1 MLDDFLLQMKYAISR
16 IFIRG
21 NKKQNDSSQSAFKEA
36 KDEVFDFDLIERYYR
51 GKDHT
56 GAHQVI
62 TDRTHNDLDM
72 DDLFMYLDRTHSKV
86 GQQYL
91 YNQIRVLKNNTQI
104 TNLNESLI
112 EKLTLDQVWTQSVQS
127 KIQKLNGKDT
137 YYISALFQDKHIE
150 APKWFFAIKLL
161 SSLAFVFMI
170 LSFFKPVFII
180 GIAAVFCINFVIHY
194 WNKNNLVNYVNALPQ
209 LLKLNTVATE
219 LFGDDRFSTLK
230 PNLSSSINL
239 IKEVKSRMSLFQLD
253 SKLQGEFE
261 IIAWFIIEI
270 FKTLFLLEPLL
281 LFGVLKKLDTR
292 RTEIQDVFEFVGH
305 IDMLLSVS
313 SLRNGLDEY
322 CIPSIGES
330 ESQLVAKDVYHPLIH
345 DCVKNSIQ
353 AGQKSVLLTG
363 SNMSG
368 KTSFIRAVG
377 LNVITGSTLNTCFA
391 SRFTFPL
398 AKVHSAIRISD
409 DLLNDKSYYFEEVL
423 TIKTMLDEGEKPAFS
438 IFLLDEIFKGT
449 NTVER
454 IASGKAVLSSLAKNN
469 NLVFVATHD
478 IELTELLVNEYDLY
492 HFSEVLDQIKVG
504 FDYKL
509 KVGRLT
515 NRNAIKILEMNNYP
529 KEVIDDAMRVA
540 QVMDGH
546 SMLGLSS

>member
-1 MLDDFLLQMKYAISR
+1 MLDDFLLQMKYAFSR
-16 IFIRG
+16 LFMRG
-21 NKKQNDSSQSAFKEA
+21 NKQQDESVKSAFKA
-36 KDEVFDFDLIERYYR
+36 LKDEVFDFDLIERYFR
-51 GKDHT
+51 GKDNAD
-56 GAHQVI
+56 AHQVI
-62 TDRTHNDLDM
+62 TDRTHHDLDM
-72 DDLFMYLDRTHSKV
+72 DDLFMFIDRTHSKV
-86 GQQYL
+86 GQQFL
-91 YNQIRVLKNNTQI
+91 YNQYRTLNNANQKTE
-104 TNLNESLI
+104 LNEALI
-112 EKLTLDQVWTQSVQS
+112 EQFTLDLEWRRSVQS
-127 KIQKLNGKDT
+127 KIQKLSNKDT

-161 SSLAFVFMI
+161 SLLALVFVI

-209 LLKLNTVATE
+209 LLKLNTVTAE
-219 LFGDDRFSTLK
+219 LFEDDRFSTLK

-261 IIAWFIIEI
+261 IIAWFMLEVV
-270 FKTLFLLEPLL
+270 KTLFLLEPLL
-281 LFGVLKKLDTR
+281 LFSVLNRLDTR
-292 RTEIQDVFEFVGH
+292 RGEIQDVFEFVGH
-305 IDMLLSVS
+305 IDMLLSIS

-322 CIPSIGES
+322 CIPSIGET

-368 KTSFIRAVG
+368 KTSFIRAIG
-377 LNVITGSTLNTCFA
+377 LNMIMGSTLNTCFA
-391 SRFTFPL
+391 SQFDFPE

-423 TIKTMLDEGEKPAFS
+423 TIKTMLEEGEKPAFS
-438 IFLLDEIFKGT
+438 LFLLDEIFKGT

-454 IASGKAVLSSLAKNN
+454 IAAGKAVLSSLAKNN

-478 IELTELLVNEYDLY
+478 IELTEMLSDQYDLY
-492 HFSEVLDQIKVG
+492 HFSEILDQNKVG

-509 KVGRLT
+509 KVGKLK
-515 NRNAIKILEMNNYP
+515 NRNAIKILEMNNYS

-540 QVMDGH
+540 RDLDEE
-546 SMLGLSS
+546 SMLRFKD